1 MERSEDELYRLKD
14 LDPLRRRPRPETSE
28 STQEPAAPLN
38 AHDERARIVAEM
50 RRQTG
55 DDADFTKKWAPDE
68 LDFPK
73 VNATERLECV
83 RKLYAERIQRVALRR
98 SIYQS
103 RPLVY
108 FFKYPP
114 VVIDLYNQIGKTVQ
128 FVSDKSNTAACQY
141 GVEDLERV
149 GEDKVGIHLVNPDK
163 NDIIRFTPNAF
174 LGTFSAPFAKIARVY
189 STMKELMKHNG
200 FILTHSQ
207 KYNICWGFSKHRAQ
221 LKYLT
226 MGQRFSHFQG
236 CWQMGRKDFLWQN
249 VQRKRLRFPQFLDFM
264 PLTYCLKND
273 YEQFLANKHVS
284 DYWIIKPVDAA
295 RGEGIYVAR
304 STDEIKQSKGS
315 RQLNQTDWPAS
326 TSPVRT

>member
-1 MERSEDELYRLKD
+1 M
-14 LDPLRRRPRPETSE
+14 RRRPKPEISE
-28 STQEPAAPLN
+28 VSLEQSAPQLSPQ
-38 AHDERARIVAEM
+38 DEKTRIVTDL
-50 RRQTG
+50 RKQTG

-73 VNATERLECV
+73 SGPGERLEAV
-83 RKLYAERIQRVALRR
+83 RKLYSDRIQRVALRR
-98 SIYQS
+98 SIYPS

-114 VVIDLYNQIGKTVQ
+114 VVIDLYNQIGKTVD
-128 FVSDKSNTAACQY
+128 FVSDKSNTAACKY
-141 GVEDLERV
+141 GVEDAERM
-149 GEDKVGIHLVNPDK
+149 GEAKVGIHLVNPDK
-163 NDIIRFTPNAF
+163 NDIIRFTANAF

-200 FILTHSQ
+200 FVLTHSQ
-207 KYNICWGFSKHRAQ
+207 KYNVCWGFSKHRAQ

-226 MGQRFSHFQG
+226 ISQRFSHFQG

-249 VQRKRLRFPQFLDFM
+249 VQRKRLRFPDYLDFM

-295 RGEGIYVAR
+295 RGEGIYLAK
-304 STDEIKQSKGS
+304 STDEIKQNKGS
-315 RQLNQTDWPAS
+315 S
-326 TSPVRT
+326 KV